1 MKTKTFM
8 TIRHL
13 SCCVIMIFLLLFFSC
28 HKENE
33 QVSTPN
39 PSPSGGQSEP
49 QSGDVIYNA
58 VVDVDGHSYDAVLIG
73 NKFWMIQN
81 LKATR
86 YSNGEEIP
94 VGVPDEDRT
103 DTEPLRF
110 VPNGDGAYVE
120 QYGYLYNWS
129 AVMHGAN
136 SSSSNP
142 TKVQGVCPYGWHVP
156 SRAEWEQLT
165 NFIGMQSEYQ
175 CNGDRYNVA
184 KAMASTTGWKEAS
197 KTCAVGNNQYNN
209 NATHFSAYPAGRGDI
224 SVNNNFT
231 KDAYFWTST
240 QSAIPGWE
248 MYAYDFELDYYSATT
263 YIYAPYK
270 GNAMAVRCVR
280 D

>member
-1 MKTKTFM
+1 MKTKTFI

-13 SCCVIMIFLLLFFSC
+13 SCCVIMISLLLFFSC
-28 HKENE
+28 QKEKE
-33 QVSTPN
+33 QAAVPN

-49 QSGDVIYNA
+49 QSGDVVYNA

-94 VGVPDEDRT
+94 VSVPDEDRT
-103 DTEPLRF
+103 DTAPLRF
-110 VPNGDGAYVE
+110 VPKGDGAYVE
-120 QYGYLYNWS
+120 QYGYLYNWP

-136 SSSSNP
+136 SSSHNP
-142 TKVQGVCPYGWHVP
+142 SGVQGVCPYGWHVP

-165 NFIGMQSEYQ
+165 NFIGLQSEYQ

-184 KAMASTTGWKEAS
+184 KAMASTSGWKEAS
-197 KTCAVGNNQYNN
+197 KTCAVGNKQYNN

-231 KDAYFWTST
+231 QDAYFWSCT
-240 QSAIPGWE
+240 QSATPGWE

-263 YIYAPYK
+263 YMYAPYK